1 MSFRE
6 RIMGMLLSKKGSISA
21 LTNKYVQAFI
31 GLIILFAV
39 VTGLYPTLVIYGNNL
54 STSGI
59 PFGSLFA
66 NGGLVFILIAVGLLL
81 AVIALVM
88 PSGKK

>member
-1 MSFRE
+1 MNMYKK
-6 RIMGMLLSKKGSISA
+6 IKDMLISKKGSISA

-31 GLIILFAV
+31 GLIVLFAV
-39 VTGLYPTLVIYGNNL
+39 VTGMYPTLIIYGNNL
-54 STSGI
+54 SASGI

-81 AVIALVM
+81 AVISLVM
-88 PSGKK
+88 PGHKK